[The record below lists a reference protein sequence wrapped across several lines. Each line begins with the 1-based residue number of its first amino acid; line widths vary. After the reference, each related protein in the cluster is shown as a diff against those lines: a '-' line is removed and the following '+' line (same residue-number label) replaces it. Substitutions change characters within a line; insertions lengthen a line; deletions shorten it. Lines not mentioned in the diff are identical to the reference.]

1 MPEQTAENILL
12 FIFPRKNET
21 KEPLIDEYTQK
32 MVYALRNPVESN
44 VVVGCVDERKRSKT
58 RGLAH
63 ISKGVRTMGVHTC
76 VCGATSESADYGIK
90 IGEEI
95 VYTNSLASHYL
106 AFHRD
111 EVPLDQLSKIRKIEI
126 PGDCKVEPTSDELAF
141 HRDEVP
147 LDQLSKIRKIEIPG
161 DCKVEPTSDELG
173 IHGQVS
179 SRILG
184 DDELNDAFKHL
195 MNKCDKVKV
204 PDSPLSEEEEDF
216 PEFWKPHPS
225 FQSYEISN
233 KGNVRRIDSP
243 NKNLKITVRN
253 GCNHVGLTKH
263 GKRRVM
269 NVGYLVAET
278 WLLSPGFGNYIVEY
292 KDKNPR
298 NANVENLELKKV

>member
-95 VYTNSLASHYL
+95 VYTNSLASHY
-106 AFHRD
+106 
-111 EVPLDQLSKIRKIEI
+111 
-126 PGDCKVEPTSDELAF
+126 LAF